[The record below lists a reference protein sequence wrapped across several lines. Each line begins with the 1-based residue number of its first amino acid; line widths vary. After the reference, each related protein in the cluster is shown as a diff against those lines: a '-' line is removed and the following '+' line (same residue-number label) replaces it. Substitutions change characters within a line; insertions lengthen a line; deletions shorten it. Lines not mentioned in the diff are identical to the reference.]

1 MVVVWFSTFQKTGRR
16 IQSCCRGGGG
26 GDKERGETA
35 QKFIFVCLST
45 LNSTVPRASKRL
57 LSSVDASDELA
68 GLRATPGAI

>member
-1 MVVVWFSTFQKTGRR
+1 MLQ
-16 IQSCCRGGGG
+16 GGGRG